1 MKKKLIEVK
10 SKTYCL
16 NEKNEFY
23 LSEYSIENI
32 NTGEYI
38 SYSYSE
44 DGTVYSHYHV
54 TKKGDIK
61 EIYRINN
68 RWGENEYWKYIGE
81 NEVEYSRTS
90 YYLSNDKDYK
100 NKKRITTSTTYTE
113 YNDDNQITK
122 KIFKENKIGEEPF
135 YKEVDFQYDEKGNCI
150 YYAESPTTI
159 ISAEYNENNQVVS
172 SIVKDYISNS
182 IDNYN
187 YYYEN
192 GILIKLTCKL
202 LYSSGMEIGRYERHF
217 NEKGNV
223 TAFISKYIGEGEDIE
238 IGTMSYIYDEN
249 DNLIETKE
257 WKGGILKS
265 IEQKR
270 YNSLNLLVEEY
281 YKDYDDEKEEDE
293 DDFYYNAN
301 EERRTIIS
309 YDDDNEK
316 TGTKT
321 YDRKNK
327 LVEYTTIENI
337 YEIDKKDEI
346 HLIEKYPPA
355 IKELQNYNSI
365 NKEVLCKWIKRHKHL
380 YFTTITPYTN
390 FGRWLE
396 YNKEALSQDDIIK
409 CVFLEIYSNI
419 EILSSE
425 YVSEDFL
432 GIYMEHLEEKVLPNI
447 ESYGKKKYPP
457 NYYYYDTFD
466 YFFGNDLPF

>member
-1 MKKKLIEVK
+1 
-10 SKTYCL
+10 
-16 NEKNEFY
+16 
-23 LSEYSIENI
+23 
-32 NTGEYI
+32 
-38 SYSYSE
+38 
-44 DGTVYSHYHV
+44 
-54 TKKGDIK
+54 
-61 EIYRINN
+61 
-68 RWGENEYWKYIGE
+68 
-81 NEVEYSRTS
+81 
-90 YYLSNDKDYK
+90 
-100 NKKRITTSTTYTE
+100 
-113 YNDDNQITK
+113 
-122 KIFKENKIGEEPF
+122 
-135 YKEVDFQYDEKGNCI
+135 
-150 YYAESPTTI
+150 
-159 ISAEYNENNQVVS
+159 
-172 SIVKDYISNS
+172 
-182 IDNYN
+182 
-187 YYYEN
+187 
-192 GILIKLTCKL
+192 
-202 LYSSGMEIGRYERHF
+202 MEIGRYERHF

-223 TAFISKYIGEGEDIE
+223 TAFISKYIGEDIE

-249 DNLIETKE
+249 DNLIEKKE
-257 WKGGILKS
+257 WEGGILKS

-281 YKDYDDEKEEDE
+281 YKNYDDDNYYYDNDE
-293 DDFYYNAN
+293 YYEYD

-321 YDRKNK
+321 YDRKNN

-346 HLIEKYPPA
+346 HLIEKYLPA
-355 IKELQNYNSI
+355 IKELQNYSPI

>member
-23 LSEYSIENI
+23 LSKYSIENI

-38 SYSYSE
+38 SYTYSE

-61 EIYRINN
+61 EIYDINN
-68 RWGENEYWKYIGE
+68 GWGENEYWKYIGE
-81 NEVEYSRTS
+81 NEVEYSSTS
-90 YYLSNDKDYK
+90 YHFSNNDKDYK
-100 NKKRITTSTTYTE
+100 NKKRIITSTTYTE

-122 KIFKENKIGEEPF
+122 KIFKENEIGKEPF
-135 YKEVDFQYDEKGNCI
+135 YKEVEFQYDEKGNCI

-172 SIVKDYISNS
+172 RIEYCSFNNIYNS
-182 IDNYN
+182 N

-192 GILIKLTCKL
+192 GILIKLICKH
-202 LYSSGMEIGRYERHF
+202 LYSLGEERGRFERHF
-217 NEKGNV
+217 NEKGDV
-223 TAFISKYIGEGEDIE
+223 TAFIGKYIDRDIE
-238 IGTMSYIYDEN
+238 IATMSYIYDEN
-249 DNLIETKE
+249 DNLIEKKVWE
-257 WKGGILKS
+257 GGILKS

-293 DDFYYNAN
+293 EEDDFYYNAN

-321 YDRKNK
+321 YDRKNN

-355 IKELQNYNSI
+355 IKELQNYSSI

-457 NYYYYDTFD
+457 NYDYDTFD